1 MESPAHSK
9 KQIIYYS
16 GTHRH
21 KRANS
26 AFLMGGFLVVM
37 LGWTPEEAFRPFM
50 GTYIHARYRSLSRS
64 LALTLSCCDVTFQAF
79 TRHTFHFVMPPLGCA
94 PTHSPCS
101 TAFVLYTRWVREHD
115 G

>member
-50 GTYIHARYRSLSRS
+50 GTYIALSLSLSLTLSLLHSRAVMSLSRR
-64 LALTLSCCDVTFQAF
+64 LPAI
-79 TRHTFHFVMPPLGCA
+79 
-94 PTHSPCS
+94 HSIS
-101 TAFVLYTRWVREHD
+101 
-115 G
+115 